1 MKVSLK
7 ELARTLPKPATAEWP
22 DGQFLA
28 EAFAHGTMTLEVF
41 APRGEDR
48 QAPHRQDRLFLVV
61 SGRSTTLVG
70 DDAGEA
76 AAGDALLVQAGEAF
90 RFAEMS
96 DDFVSWV
103 VSWGPEGGEA
113 EAPSP
118 SVFAAID
125 A

>member
-1 MKVSLK
+1 MKVSLPK
-7 ELARTLPKPATAEWP
+7 IAQTLPRPATAEWP

-28 EAFAHGTMTLEVF
+28 EVFAHGTMTLEVF

-48 QAPHRQDRLFLVV
+48 QAPYHQDRLFLVA
-61 SGRSTTLVG
+61 SGQSATRLG
-70 DDAGEA
+70 DEAGEV
-76 AAGDALLVQAGEAF
+76 AAGDALLVQANETVRFEA
-90 RFAEMS
+90 MS
-96 DDFVSWV
+96 EDFVCWV

>member
-7 ELARTLPKPATAEWP
+7 ELAKTLPKPANVEWP
-22 DGQFLA
+22 DGQFFA

-41 APRGEDR
+41 APSGEDR
-48 QAPHRQDRLFLVV
+48 QGPHHQDRLFLVA
-61 SGRSTTLVG
+61 SGRSATLLG
-70 DDAGEA
+70 SDAGEA
-76 AAGDALLVQAGEAF
+76 VSGDALLVQAGETV
-90 RFAEMS
+90 RFSQTS
-96 DDFVSWV
+96 DDFVCWV

>member
-1 MKVSLK
+1 MKASLK
-7 ELARTLPKPATAEWP
+7 ELAKTLPKPTTAARP
-22 DGQFLA
+22 NGQFLA

-48 QAPHRQDRLFLVV
+48 QTPHHQDRLFLVV
-61 SGRSTTLVG
+61 SGRSATLFG

-76 AAGDALLVQAGEAF
+76 AAGDALLVEAGEAF

-96 DDFVSWV
+96 DDFVAWI

>member
-1 MKVSLK
+1 MKVSLPK
-7 ELARTLPKPATAEWP
+7 IAKSLPGPADAESP
-22 DGQFLA
+22 DGRFFV

-41 APRGEDR
+41 APQGEDR
-48 QAPHRQDRLFLVV
+48 TAQHHQDRLFLVA
-61 SGRSTTLVG
+61 SGHSVTHLG
-70 DDAGEA
+70 DEAGEA
-76 AAGDALLVQAGEAF
+76 AAGDALLVQAGETV
-90 RFAEMS
+90 RFQAMS
-96 DDFVSWV
+96 EDFVCWV

>member
-1 MKVSLK
+1 MKVSLPQI
-7 ELARTLPKPATAEWP
+7 ARMLPRPATAAWP
-22 DGQFLA
+22 DGQFFA

-48 QAPHRQDRLFLVV
+48 QGPHHQDRLFLVV
-61 SGRSTTLVG
+61 SGRSVTLLDG
-70 DDAGEA
+70 DVGEA
-76 AAGDALLVQAGEAF
+76 ASGDALLVQAGEAF
-90 RFAEMS
+90 RFTELS
-96 DDFVSWV
+96 GDFACWV